1 MIARYL
7 KIWFKV
13 ITKNNNLNDI
23 AKSAVI
29 HMLYFGL
36 IFLLTNFRIGFSIFI
51 FILFILFK
59 LISRLILLQRE
70 LVNSGKYDLLLLQ
83 PIDPLWSLIIYNKNP
98 ADILLLFPV
107 LLFISV
113 KNYKNK

>member
-1 MIARYL
+1 MITRYL

-13 ITKNNNLNDI
+13 ITKNSNLNDV

-29 HMLYFGL
+29 HMLYFAL
-36 IFLLTNFRIGFSIFI
+36 IFLLTNFRIGFSISI

-98 ADILLLFPV
+98 ADILILFPI
-107 LLFISV
+107 LLHIV
-113 KNYKNK
+113 IKNYKNK

>member
-1 MIARYL
+1 
-7 KIWFKV
+7 
-13 ITKNNNLNDI
+13 
-23 AKSAVI
+23 
-29 HMLYFGL
+29 MLYFGL

-107 LLFISV
+107 LLFISL

>member
-1 MIARYL
+1 MITRYL

-13 ITKNNNLNDI
+13 ITKNNNLNDV

-29 HMLYFGL
+29 HMLYFAL

-59 LISRLILLQRE
+59 LTSRLILLRRE
-70 LVNSGKYDLLLLQ
+70 LINSEKYDLLLLQ
-83 PIDPLWSLIIYNKNP
+83 PIDPLWGLLIYNKNP
-98 ADILLLFPV
+98 ADILILFPILLF
-107 LLFISV
+107 V
-113 KNYKNK
+113 KFKNREP